1 MTRRHEADGVYEEV
15 QVRVQ
20 AEAMPRAR
28 GSRMGIDRRLWLRT
42 VLAGAAVGPL
52 AGLGG
57 QARAA
62 MAGDPDPDPAD
73 QEADE
78 LSRAEARTR
87 KVTSYPLAVRKS
99 AHYQAIGDAS
109 SAFMKLTLSDCE
121 QMAADFLE
129 HFRSHGFNVKLPAR
143 RMTVI
148 VFRDERPFVR
158 LAENAPPGT
167 MGFYSLPSNWLA
179 LFDFR
184 NAPMHPGAAGQNNM
198 ETLTHEAT
206 HQLCFN
212 TGLLVREA
220 DIPLSVIEG
229 LAMYCE
235 RRRLFDHG
243 KPGQMN
249 LRRLDEMAH
258 IQRREKWVDVAEL
271 LTDDRASFR
280 KNGDRMLLSYAE
292 SWLLIYHLMS
302 DPARLPQLR
311 AYLEA
316 IRTRRDRTH
325 RLEDARSHFG
335 DLAALDRELRQESIR
350 LQRGR

>member
-1 MTRRHEADGVYEEV
+1 MTQRPELSGADGED
-15 QVRVQ
+15 R
-20 AEAMPRAR
+20 AKPRTSSGR
-28 GSRMGIDRRLWLRT
+28 LRRRQWLGMTLAGT
-42 VLAGAAVGPL
+42 VLE
-52 AGLGG
+52 GLGG
-57 QARAA
+57 GNRPGWAA
-62 MAGDPDPDPAD
+62 DGPDPAVE
-73 QEADE
+73 EADE
-78 LSRAEARTR
+78 LRRAEDRTR
-87 KVTSYPLAVRKS
+87 RVSAFPLVIRKS

-109 SAFMKLTLSDCE
+109 ATFFKLTLSDCE
-121 QMAADFLE
+121 QMATDFLE
-129 HFRSHGFNVKLPAR
+129 HFRSHGFDVKLPGR

-220 DIPLSVIEG
+220 DTPLSIIEG

-235 RRRLFDHG
+235 RRRLFDRG
-243 KPGQMN
+243 KPGQAN
-249 LRRLDEMAH
+249 LRRLDELAH
-258 IQRREKWVDVAEL
+258 IRRREPWVGVEEL
-271 LTDDRASFR
+271 LGDDRASFR
-280 KNGDRMLLSYAE
+280 RNGDRMLLSYAE
-292 SWLLIYHLMS
+292 SWLMVYHLMS
-302 DPARLPQLR
+302 DPLRLPQFR
-311 AYLEA
+311 AYLA
-316 IRTRRDRTH
+316 TVRTRRDRTH
-325 RLEDARSHFG
+325 RLEDARTHFG
-335 DLAALDRELRQESIR
+335 DLAVLDRELRQEGVR